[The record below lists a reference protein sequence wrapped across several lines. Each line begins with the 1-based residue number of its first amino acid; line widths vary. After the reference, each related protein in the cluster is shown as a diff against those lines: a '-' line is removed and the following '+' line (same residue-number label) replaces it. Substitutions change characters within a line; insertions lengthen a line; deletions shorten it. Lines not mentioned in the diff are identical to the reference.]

1 MLLELMING
10 EVKQTV
16 EIDIESMTHGQRR
29 RKFFELLGMSSDGQS
44 VRFNLFNEG
53 RKFFDVMT

>member
-16 EIDIESMTHGQRR
+16 EIDIESMTHGQRKT
-29 RKFFELLGMSSDGQS
+29 KFFELLGIPSDGQS

>member
-1 MLLELMING
+1 MLLELMLNG
-10 EVKQTV
+10 EVKQTI
-16 EIDIESMTHGQRR
+16 EIDIESMTSGQRR
-29 RKFFELLGMSSDGQS
+29 RKFFELLGIPSDNQS